1 MTEKRLTDIYTA
13 KGSRPETDSELKFGR
28 YDGEEQE
35 EEKPQLTPISGVVA
49 CHACP
54 FRYYLEKNRERGEEP
69 AEYTI
74 AKQISYHTGD
84 EIIEDEIL
92 EELETVN
99 PDLTEEDRVNLRDWV
114 SACRKENWQRP
125 ADYDVKLKSEKFG
138 IYGRADHIFDKSPYI
153 GIVRTAP
160 APEAGV
166 YGAER
171 IRAAAFTFCAEETL
185 DLKCREVLIEYI
197 PSGISRICKIQP
209 KDRRETLRAIKK
221 AKEIDGGKIP
231 KKPKDAPCER
241 CYLKDECPDMPKSI
255 TDIL

>member
-1 MTEKRLTDIYTA
+1 MTEKNLTDIL
-13 KGSRPETDSELKFGR
+13 TDNGNNHGKKDEMEFGR
-28 YDGEEQE
+28 YDREEKE

-74 AKQISYHTGD
+74 AKQISYHIGED
-84 EIIEDEIL
+84 IREDEIS

-99 PDLTEEDRVNLRDWV
+99 PDLTDEDRQNLRDWIT
-114 SACRKENWQRP
+114 ACRKETWQIP
-125 ADYDVKLKSEKFG
+125 VDYDVKLKSEKFG
-138 IYGRADHIFDKSPYI
+138 IYGRADHIFDSSPHI

-160 APEAGV
+160 APETGV

-171 IRAAAFTFCAEETL
+171 IRAAAFSFCAEETL
-185 DLKCREVLIEYI
+185 DITCREVLIEYI

-221 AKEIDGGKIP
+221 AKEIDNGKIP
-231 KKPKDAPCER
+231 KKPKDAPCGR

-255 TDIL
+255 LDII

>member
-54 FRYYLEKNRERGEEP
+54 FRYYLEKNRERCEEP

-74 AKQISYHTGD
+74 AKQISYHIGD
-84 EIIEDEIL
+84 EIRENEIL

-99 PDLTEEDRVNLRDWV
+99 PDLTDEDRINLREWIL
-114 SACRKENWQRP
+114 ACRKENWQIP

-138 IYGRADHIFDKSPYI
+138 IYGRADHIFDKNPYI

-171 IRAAAFTFCAEETL
+171 IRAAAFAFCAEETL
-185 DLKCREVLIEYI
+185 DISCREVLMEYI

-255 TDIL
+255 LDIL

>member
-1 MTEKRLTDIYTA
+1 MTEKRLTDIYTV
-13 KGSRPETDSELKFGR
+13 KSSRPETGDELEFGR
-28 YDGEEQE
+28 YNGEEKE
-35 EEKPQLTPISGVVA
+35 DEKPQLTPISGVVA

-69 AEYTI
+69 AGYTI

-84 EIIEDEIL
+84 EIIENEIL

-99 PDLTEEDRVNLRDWV
+99 PDLTDEDRVNLRDWV

-160 APEAGV
+160 APEAGTRRRTSRRV
-166 YGAER
+166 STAAILAETGD
-171 IRAAAFTFCAEETL
+171 IVGVASAEPATE
-185 DLKCREVLIEYI
+185 
-197 PSGISRICKIQP
+197 
-209 KDRRETLRAIKK
+209 A
-221 AKEIDGGKIP
+221 
-231 KKPKDAPCER
+231 
-241 CYLKDECPDMPKSI
+241 
-255 TDIL
+255 